1 MARIVK
7 FPLIMK
13 GVEVRTLDELKN
25 NFDVE
30 SVVGY
35 FNDGRLIIWLRT
47 RHFDD
52 EADKVAKLK
61 KNDPSLH
68 KKLCEIFG
76 VESEVEDL
84 DIGEI
89 ARRTERLN
97 KLKQYTYDKEILKRV
112 DLVAFNQD
120 DLDSLIKKGES
131 LIYLCNNEFDIPLAY
146 KNKTYVGIGK
156 AIAVIHSSVAVN
168 FERLNIKFKNI
179 TFDDNYIAT
188 LKTRDLIE
196 RQRQADEKAKL
207 SKKLYDEGNAAYEN
221 ENYQIALKKFKESA
235 NLGYSESFTK
245 LGLMYY
251 FGQGVDADIS
261 TARDWF
267 KRGIEN
273 GDGNSYGYYAS
284 TLLYDGEPTEDDKRQ
299 AFKYMKRATE
309 LEPNDGTWWY
319 ELGDMYHDGKGTSKN
334 LKNAFRC
341 YERAANFGEVEC
353 LKKLGEMY
361 FNGEYVEE
369 NPVKVFDYIKKAAVA
384 GDVESMYDVGKMY
397 LDGYGVAKDDVKAF
411 RWIKKAAYAEN
422 LDAMYTLA
430 DMFWAGQGTQKNI
443 LEALNLF
450 NRAAELGHTDAIVAL
465 GCIYYNGDDVQQD
478 FQKAAQY
485 FKKAAD
491 ADNAEGMNRLGLM
504 FFNGQGVG
512 ENFKMAFQYFENAA
526 KRDNATAMANVGYC
540 YLNGIGVSKN
550 MDNAGY
556 WLKKS
561 AENEDFNGMEYYA
574 DYLYEQGDFTAR
586 NWYKKAFKQSNEGS
600 IAYKIYMIYKEIK
613 NTGQAEHWKATYES
627 LGYVPDENSITSKV
641 GEVVSSSKV
650 GGLFSALKDKIFN

>member
-7 FPLIMK
+7 FPLLMN

-35 FNDGRLIIWLRT
+35 FNDGRLIIWLRA

-52 EADKVAKLK
+52 EADKVAKLN
-61 KNDPSLH
+61 KNDSALH

-97 KLKQYTYDKEILKRV
+97 KLKQYTYDKEILKNV
-112 DLVAFNQD
+112 DSVAFNQD
-120 DLDSLIKKGES
+120 DLDALIKKGES

-156 AIAVIHSSVAVN
+156 TIGVIHSSVAVN
-168 FERLNIKFKNI
+168 FERLNIKFKNVI
-179 TFDDNYIAT
+179 FDDNYIAT

-207 SKKLYDEGNAAYEN
+207 PKKLYDEGNAAYEN
-221 ENYQIALKKFKESA
+221 ENYQTALKKFQESA
-235 NLGYSESFTK
+235 DLGYSESFTK

-251 FGQGVDADIS
+251 FGQGVNADIS
-261 TARDWF
+261 TARNWF
-267 KRGIEN
+267 QRGIDN

-284 TLLYDGEPTEDDKRQ
+284 TLLYDGEPTEDNNRQ

-319 ELGDMYHDGKGTSKN
+319 ELGDMYHDGKGTAQN

-341 YERAANFGEVEC
+341 YERAAKFGEVESF
-353 LKKLGEMY
+353 KKLGEMY

-369 NPVKVFDYIKKAAVA
+369 NPVKAFDFIKKAAVA
-384 GDVESMYDVGKMY
+384 GDVESMYNTGQMY
-397 LDGYGVAKDDVKAF
+397 LDGYGVARDDVKAF
-411 RWIKKAAYAEN
+411 RWIKKAAYADN
-422 LDAMYTLA
+422 LDAIYTLA
-430 DMFWAGQGTQKNI
+430 EMFFTGQGTRKNI
-443 LEALNLF
+443 LEAVNLF
-450 NRAAELGHTDAIVAL
+450 NKAAELGHVDAMVAL
-465 GCIYYNGDDVQQD
+465 GYIYYDGDEVAQD

-491 ADNAEGMNRLGLM
+491 ADNAEGRNRLGLM
-504 FFNGQGVG
+504 FFLGQGVG
-512 ENFKMAFQYFENAA
+512 ENPKMAFQYFANAA
-526 KRDNATAMANVGYC
+526 KLGNANAMANIGYC
-540 YLNGIGVSKN
+540 YLKGIGVLKK

-561 AENEDFNGMEYYA
+561 AENDDVVGMEYYG

-586 NWYKKAFKQSNEGS
+586 NWYKKVFKQSNDGR
-600 IAYKIYMIYKEIK
+600 IAYQIYKIYKIIK
-613 NTGQAEHWKATYES
+613 NNGQAEHWKATYES
-627 LGYVPDENSITSKV
+627 LGYVPDDVEDKNFITSTV
-641 GEVVSSSKV
+641 GGVVSS
-650 GGLFSALKDKIFN
+650 LKRKFF

>member
-7 FPLIMK
+7 FPLKMPN
-13 GVEVRTLDELKN
+13 GAEVRTLDELKN

-35 FNDGRLIIWLRT
+35 FNDGRLIIWLRA
-47 RHFDD
+47 RHFDN

-61 KNDPSLH
+61 KNDSSLH

-84 DIGEI
+84 DIVEI

-97 KLKQYTYDKEILKRV
+97 KLKQYTYDKEILKNV

-120 DLDSLIKKGES
+120 DLDELLKKGEP
-131 LIYLCNNEFDIPLAY
+131 LIYLCNNEFDITFTR
-146 KNKTYVGIGK
+146 NKTYVGIGK
-156 AIAVIHSSVAVN
+156 AVAVIHSSVAVN
-168 FERLNIKFKNI
+168 FERLNIKFKNV

-196 RQRQADEKAKL
+196 RQRKDDEKAKL
-207 SKKLYDEGNAAYEN
+207 PKKLYDEGNAAYKN
-221 ENYQIALKKFKESA
+221 ENYKIALQKFKESA
-235 NLGYSESFTK
+235 DLGYSESFTK

-251 FGQGVDADIS
+251 FGQGVNADIS
-261 TARDWF
+261 TARNWF
-267 KRGIEN
+267 QRGIDN

-319 ELGDMYHDGKGTSKN
+319 ELGDMYHDGKGTARN
-334 LKNAFRC
+334 FKNAFRC
-341 YERAANFGEVEC
+341 YERGAKFGEVEC
-353 LKKLGEMY
+353 FKKLGEMY

-369 NPVKVFDYIKKAAVA
+369 NPVKAFDYIKKAAVA
-384 GDVESMYDVGKMY
+384 DDVESMYDTGIMY
-397 LDGYGVAKDDVKAF
+397 REGYGVAKDDVKAF
-411 RWIKKAAYAEN
+411 RWIKKAVDAEN
-422 LDAMYTLA
+422 LDAIYTLA
-430 DMFWAGQGTQKNI
+430 DMFLAGQGTRKNV
-443 LEALNLF
+443 LEAINLF
-450 NRAAELGHTDAIVAL
+450 SKAAELGHTDAMVAL
-465 GCIYYNGDDVQQD
+465 GCIYYGGEEVPQD

-526 KRDNATAMANVGYC
+526 KRSNSTAMANVGYC

-550 MDNAGY
+550 MEQAGY

-561 AENEDFNGMEYYA
+561 AESDDVNGMEYYA
-574 DYLYEQGDFTAR
+574 DYLLEQGDFTAR
-586 NWYKKAFKQSNEGS
+586 NWYKKAFEQSNDGR
-600 IAYKIYMIYKEIK
+600 IAYKIYRIHKEIK
-613 NTGQAEHWKATYES
+613 NTSQAEHWKATYES
-627 LGYVPDENSITSKV
+627 LGYIPDENSILSTV
-641 GEVVSSSKV
+641 GEVISATK
-650 GGLFSALKDKIFN
+650 GGSFFSALKDKIFS